1 MNTTALPQLASCPAL
16 PPPPVPDVDCT
27 GAWDP
32 CTAACELA
40 DSRGWVWPTVP
51 HPLGPEDG
59 RPTGLG
65 RACPAR
71 SDCRVGQGDCVE
83 VVAEETAAE
92 LPLEILIAAGGGGC
106 CCATV
111 VLWCIRRRS
120 RKVRAMGK
128 YDSSDDL
135 DHSEDSDEEEAR
147 RKRDLAA
154 IKKGTKT
161 AAEVLEANERRKAAR
176 LARKRGNVKRKVRAA
191 AGLAGR
197 CTHHLT
203 EHLGAA
209 L

>member
-1 MNTTALPQLASCPAL
+1 MNPTALPQLASCPAL
-16 PPPPVPDVDCT
+16 PPPPVPDVDCA
-27 GAWDP
+27 GAWDS

-40 DSRGWVWPTVP
+40 DSRGWVWPAVP

-106 CCATV
+106 CCATA

-191 AGLAGR
+191 ADFAD
-197 CTHHLT
+197 
-203 EHLGAA
+203 APIIWQNIWA
-209 L
+209 PAV